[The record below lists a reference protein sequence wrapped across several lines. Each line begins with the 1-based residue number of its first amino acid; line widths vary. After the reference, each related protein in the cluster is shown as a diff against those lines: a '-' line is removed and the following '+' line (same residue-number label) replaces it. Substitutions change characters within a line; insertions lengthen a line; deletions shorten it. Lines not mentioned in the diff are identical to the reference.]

1 MIASEDWDAAE
12 LRATVRYFTASE
24 HSNVVALRE
33 AIITLGTLIDL
44 LVPEGRNKSIALTE
58 LESVQMRANRG
69 LFSPAEAE

>member
-12 LRATVRYFTASE
+12 HRATVRYFTASE

-69 LFSPAEAE
+69 LFAAGGE

>member
-12 LRATVRYFTASE
+12 HRATVRYFTASE

-33 AIITLGTLIDL
+33 AIITLGMLIDL

-69 LFSPAEAE
+69 LFAAGGE